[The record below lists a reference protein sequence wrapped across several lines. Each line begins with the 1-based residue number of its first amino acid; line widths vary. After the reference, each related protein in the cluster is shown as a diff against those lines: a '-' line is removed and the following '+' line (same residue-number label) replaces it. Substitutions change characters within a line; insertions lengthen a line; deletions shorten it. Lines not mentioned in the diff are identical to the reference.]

1 MVKDWLKNVDD
12 SSQGKFGRRE
22 GELYEKKSSWHGG
35 HSVWV
40 CVRVCLCACVCV
52 CYDVTLM
59 WFRGWEAEMKQSV
72 LDRNSW
78 LADPV
83 LRQKKKEQDRN
94 SLEMRRP
101 KRGSAW
107 QKTNT
112 SQKSERKAMRKE
124 RENLLCKHL
133 LLYISRTNRGS
144 VSGTFRLHS
153 NLLNKA
159 DYDEKR
165 GLLFHQIIPSPVN
178 TFDCLQQFT
187 GF

>member
-1 MVKDWLKNVDD
+1 MTLHKESLGEGRGNCMRRKVLGMVA
-12 SSQGKFGRRE
+12 
-22 GELYEKKSSWHGG
+22 
-35 HSVWV
+35 SVWV

-144 VSGTFRLHS
+144 VAGTFRLHS
-153 NLLNKA
+153 NLFNKA